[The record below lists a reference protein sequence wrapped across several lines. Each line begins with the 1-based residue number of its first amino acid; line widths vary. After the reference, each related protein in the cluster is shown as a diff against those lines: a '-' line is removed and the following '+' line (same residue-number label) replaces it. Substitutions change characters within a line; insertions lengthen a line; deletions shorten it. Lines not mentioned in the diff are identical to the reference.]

1 MQVYLD
7 TGTFDQLASQPGTY
21 TAAIAVTATGFPS
34 LTVPVTLTVGAAISI
49 IASPV
54 SLTFSVPSGPTV
66 QAIQLSGSGGA
77 AVSFSVTSS
86 VSGTGNW
93 LTASANV
100 SYTPATLTVTV
111 DPLNLTAGTYN
122 GNVTVTPSSGAV
134 VAIPVTLQLE
144 HADRQSLFSHIP
156 LHGGWNHASGAGG
169 PTDQPDFERHLCRPG
184 CQYRQ
189 LAPG

>member
-1 MQVYLD
+1 VFVTVTASDGSSPALSVTITPGTGTPPALFPQPLVHGNSMQVYLD

-86 VSGTGNW
+86 VSGTGN
-93 LTASANV
+93 
-100 SYTPATLTVTV
+100 
-111 DPLNLTAGTYN
+111 
-122 GNVTVTPSSGAV
+122 
-134 VAIPVTLQLE
+134 
-144 HADRQSLFSHIP
+144 
-156 LHGGWNHASGAGG
+156 
-169 PTDQPDFERHLCRPG
+169 
-184 CQYRQ
+184 
-189 LAPG
+189 